1 MIDTTAPAPR
11 LHGDLERQPTR
22 VVTPATPLPQHV
34 SWYRLAPGGTCT
46 LHVHTGKIETWL
58 VVDGTGE
65 AKIGEHVVPVG
76 PGDLVVTE
84 PGTPHGMRNT
94 GTVQLRFVNIVAVS
108 GPEAI
113 STREL
118 EGQ

>member
-1 MIDTTAPAPR
+1 MNETSAPLPR
-11 LHGDLERQPTR
+11 LHGDLERQPIR

-34 SWYRLAPGGTCT
+34 SWYRLEPGGTCT

-58 VVDGTGE
+58 VVDGSGE
-65 AKIGEHVVPVG
+65 AKIGERTVAVG
-76 PGDLVVTE
+76 PGDVVVTE
-84 PGTPHGMRNT
+84 PGTPHGLVNT
-94 GTVQLRFVNIVAVS
+94 GRMALRFVNIVAIS

-118 EGQ
+118 EER

>member
-1 MIDTTAPAPR
+1 MSETSAPKPR

-22 VVTPATPLPQHV
+22 VVTPGTRLPQHV

-65 AKIGEHVVPVG
+65 ARIGERTVPIG
-76 PGDLVVTE
+76 PGDVVVTE
-84 PGTPHGMRNT
+84 PGTPHGMVNT
-94 GTVQLRFVNIVAVS
+94 GASALRFVNIVAVS

-118 EGQ
+118 NER